1 MNSNSSKLFEFI
13 DKNDFLS
20 ISNLIDEGVN
30 VNDRGS
36 NNLTPLMLA
45 CSRGLS
51 NIVELLIN
59 AGADIYTVDSIL
71 GASALHKAAQSGV
84 VEVAQMLL
92 EKGAFINF
100 QSAATGHTPLI
111 DAVWCKQVSMVKYLL
126 EKGASVNIIG
136 HHQQFISS

>member
-111 DAVWCKQVSMVKYLL
+111 DAVWC
-126 EKGASVNIIG
+126 VNKCQWLNI
-136 HHQQFISS
+136 F